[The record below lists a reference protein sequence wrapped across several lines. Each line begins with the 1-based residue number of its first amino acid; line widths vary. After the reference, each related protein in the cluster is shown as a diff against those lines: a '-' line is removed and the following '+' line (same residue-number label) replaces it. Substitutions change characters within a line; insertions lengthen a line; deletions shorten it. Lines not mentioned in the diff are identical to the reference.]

1 MKQCNYKELYRICK
15 ENFTILLR
23 GLENIKIMH
32 IIKLIVFGNSV
43 IRGLDNGIE
52 INQYTKSKDG
62 WSIWKGSSKKIHILT
77 VIFFPAF

>member
-1 MKQCNYKELYRICK
+1 
-15 ENFTILLR
+15 
-23 GLENIKIMH
+23 MH